1 MQMKARNSMDYIEL
15 EKLYKFSIDNDIDVT
30 KHGVKI
36 PSVEAVE
43 KLRDEH
49 KITGDMQKYIQVLDD
64 GKTVSFVLRIGSNFT
79 LFESVCSRADEYKVE
94 PYDESEDE

>member
-1 MQMKARNSMDYIEL
+1 MDYIEL
-15 EKLYKFSIDNDIDVT
+15 EKLYKFSIDNDTQVT

-49 KITGDMQKYIQVLDD
+49 KITGDMKKYIQVLDD
-64 GKTVSFVLRIGSNFT
+64 GKTVSFVLHIGSNFT
-79 LFESVCSRADEYKVE
+79 LFERVCSRADEYKVE
-94 PYDESEDE
+94 PYEESEDL